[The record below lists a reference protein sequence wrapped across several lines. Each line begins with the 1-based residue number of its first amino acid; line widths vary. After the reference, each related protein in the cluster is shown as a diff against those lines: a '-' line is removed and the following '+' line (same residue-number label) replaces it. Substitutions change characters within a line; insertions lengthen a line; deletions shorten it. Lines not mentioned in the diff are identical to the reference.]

1 MLDLLHCVVKSAL
14 DRRGEDRIE
23 LADAAEQ
30 TSNCFSAN
38 ISAPSALSCS
48 SAIAIVR
55 LRAAFRRYSFRQEGL
70 PQQRSATIFRGTR
83 PRPSGCSDQRPGS
96 GALTPSPPPC

>member
-1 MLDLLHCVVKSAL
+1 MLDLLRCVVKSAL

-38 ISAPSALSCS
+38 I
-48 SAIAIVR
+48 
-55 LRAAFRRYSFRQEGL
+55 GL
-70 PQQRSATIFRGTR
+70 PQQRSATILRGTR